1 MIRVLTHP
9 ALGHPS
15 ARTPLPMILCHC
27 SKVTDRAI
35 ESAIDSGAATL
46 DEIGE
51 LTGAGECCGGC
62 VPAVAEVIAR
72 RIPLRV
78 IDSDALLA
86 AE

>member
-1 MIRVLTHP
+1 
-9 ALGHPS
+9 
-15 ARTPLPMILCHC
+15 MILCHC

-35 ESAIDSGAATL
+35 ESALNAGAASL
-46 DEIGE
+46 DEVGQ

-62 VPAVAEVIAR
+62 IPAVAEVIAR

-78 IDSDALLA
+78 IDSSAQLA